1 MSNVSTAGAAPTAQ
15 GPVRSIFVQLLPLVL
30 AVFIGFF
37 MVGLPM
43 PVLPLYV
50 DGTLG
55 MGAVVV
61 GVVAGLQFAAALMSR
76 AYAGSLADRRGARRA
91 VVIGFVLGAAAG
103 GLYLLA
109 EQWSAWAQG
118 ALTALLAGRALM
130 GCAESLIVTGALS
143 WGVGRVGPQNAGRV
157 MAWVGVAIYAA
168 YALGAPAGMW
178 LYRSAGFAGIAW
190 ATVAIPL
197 LALALVWRQ
206 RAVPAAAGV
215 RTPFYRVVGMV
226 SLPGLGLALT
236 SVGFGVITAFV
247 SLFFAQRGWDGAA
260 WMFSA
265 FGVGFIAARVFFA
278 GLPDKLGGARVA
290 LVCVLVE
297 AVGQGLIWSAMAPA
311 WAYGGALLTG
321 AGYSLAFPAFGVEA
335 VRRVPAASR
344 GAAMGA
350 YVAFLDVALGLS
362 GPLAG
367 WLADARGYGA
377 VYGMGGVC
385 ALAAVGVAVALRR
398 AAPGATG
405 R

>member
-1 MSNVSTAGAAPTAQ
+1 MSNVSTAGAMPTAR
-15 GPVRSIFVQLLPLVL
+15 GPVRSVFAQLLPLVL

-50 DGTLG
+50 DGTLA

-61 GVVAGLQFAAALMSR
+61 GVVAGLQFAAALLSR
-76 AYAGSLADRRGARRA
+76 AYAGALADRRGAKRA
-91 VVIGFVLGAAAG
+91 VVAGFLLGSAAG
-103 GLYLLA
+103 LLYALA
-109 EQWSAWAQG
+109 NMLSAQPQA
-118 ALTALLAGRALM
+118 ALTVLLAGRAVM

-168 YALGAPAGMW
+168 YALGAPAGMR
-178 LYRSAGFAGIAW
+178 LYDAAGFGGIAW
-190 ATVAIPL
+190 ATVLIPL
-197 LALALVWRQ
+197 AALALVLPQ
-206 RAVPAAAGV
+206 TGSPALNGV

-226 SLPGLGLALT
+226 LLPGLGLALT

-247 SLFFAQRGWDGAA
+247 SLFFAQRGWDGAG

-265 FGVGFIAARVFFA
+265 FGVGFILARVFFA
-278 GLPDKLGGARVA
+278 GLPDKLGGGRVA
-290 LVCVLVE
+290 LVCVLIE
-297 AVGQGLIWSAMAPA
+297 AGGQWLIWQSVTPM
-311 WAYGGALLTG
+311 WAYAGACLTG

-350 YVAFLDVALGLS
+350 YVAFLDVALGIS
-362 GPLAG
+362 GPVAGGLAG
-367 WLADARGYGA
+367 AQGVGA
-377 VYGMGGVC
+377 VYAMGGAC
-385 ALAAVGVAVALRR
+385 ALAAVFVALALRR
-398 AAPGATG
+398 PAGQ
-405 R
+405 

>member
-1 MSNVSTAGAAPTAQ
+1 MSNVSTAGAVPAAR
-15 GPVRSIFVQLLPLVL
+15 GPVRSVFAQLLPLVL

-50 DGTLG
+50 DGTLA

-61 GVVAGLQFAAALMSR
+61 GVVAGLQFAAALLSR
-76 AYAGSLADRRGARRA
+76 AYAGALADRRGAKRA
-91 VVIGFVLGAAAG
+91 VVAGFLLGSAAG
-103 GLYLLA
+103 LLYGLANML
-109 EQWSAWAQG
+109 SAQRQA
-118 ALTALLAGRALM
+118 ALTALLAGRAVM

-168 YALGAPAGMW
+168 YALGAPAGMR
-178 LYRSAGFAGIAW
+178 LYDAAGFAGIAW
-190 ATVAIPL
+190 ATVLIPL
-197 LALALVWRQ
+197 AALALVLPQ
-206 RAVPAAAGV
+206 RGSPALSGV

-226 SLPGLGLALT
+226 LLPGLGLALT

-265 FGVGFIAARVFFA
+265 FGVGFILARVFFA

-290 LVCVLVE
+290 LVCVVIE
-297 AVGQGLIWSAMAPA
+297 AVGQWLIWSGATPL
-311 WAYGGALLTG
+311 WAYGGAFLTG

-350 YVAFLDVALGLS
+350 YVAFLDVALGIS
-362 GPLAG
+362 GPTAG
-367 WLADARGYGA
+367 WLAASQGYGA
-377 VYGMGGVC
+377 VYGMGGAC
-385 ALAAVGVAVALRR
+385 ALAAVGVAWALKRS
-398 AAPGATG
+398 A
-405 R
+405 

>member
-1 MSNVSTAGAAPTAQ
+1 MSNVSTAGAAPAA
-15 GPVRSIFVQLLPLVL
+15 GVPVRAVFVQLSPLV
-30 AVFIGFF
+30 AVVFIAFF

-50 DGTLG
+50 TGRL
-55 MGAVVV
+55 MMSALVV
-61 GVVAGLQFAAALMSR
+61 GVVAGLQFAAALLSR
-76 AYAGSLADRRGARRA
+76 AYAGALADRQGAKRA
-91 VVIGFVLGAAAG
+91 VVIGCLLGAAAG
-103 GLYLLA
+103 VLYVLA
-109 EQWSAWAQG
+109 DALSARPQA

-168 YALGAPAGMW
+168 YALGAPAGMR
-178 LYRSAGFAGIAW
+178 LYAGAGFAGIAW
-190 ATVAIPL
+190 ATVVIPL
-197 LALALVWRQ
+197 AALALLLPQ
-206 RAVPAAAGV
+206 RATPAVGGV
-215 RTPFYRVVGMV
+215 RTPFYRVLGMV
-226 SLPGLGLALT
+226 LLPGLGLALT

-247 SLFFAQRGWDGAA
+247 SLLFVQRGWDGAG

-265 FGVGFIAARVFFA
+265 FGVGFILARVFFA

-290 LVCVLVE
+290 LVCVLIE
-297 AVGQGLIWSAMAPA
+297 AVGQWLIWHSATPV
-311 WAYGGALLTG
+311 WAYAGACLTG

-350 YVAFLDVALGLS
+350 YVAFLDVALGIS

-367 WLADARGYGA
+367 GLAGAQGVGA
-377 VYGMGGVC
+377 VYAMGGAC
-385 ALAAVGVAVALRR
+385 ALAAVFVALALRR
-398 AAPGATG
+398 PAGQ
-405 R
+405 

>member
-1 MSNVSTAGAAPTAQ
+1 MSNVSTAGAAPAAS
-15 GPVRSIFVQLLPLVL
+15 GPVRAVFAQLLPLVL

-50 DGTLG
+50 DGTLA
-55 MGAVVV
+55 MGALVV
-61 GVVAGLQFAAALMSR
+61 GAVAGLQFAAALLSR
-76 AYAGSLADRRGARRA
+76 AYAGALADRRGAKRA

-103 GLYLLA
+103 LFYVLADLL
-109 EQWSAWAQG
+109 SAQPQV

-143 WGVGRVGPQNAGRV
+143 WGVGRVGPQHAGRV

-168 YALGAPAGMW
+168 YALGAPVGMR
-178 LYRSAGFAGIAW
+178 LYDGAGFAGIAW
-190 ATVAIPL
+190 ATVLIPL
-197 LALALVWRQ
+197 LALALVLPQ
-206 RAVPAAAGV
+206 RGTPAVGGA

-226 SLPGLGLALT
+226 LLPGLGLALT

-247 SLFFAQRGWDGAA
+247 SLLFAERGWEGAA

-265 FGVGFIAARVFFA
+265 FGVGFILARVFFA

-290 LVCVLVE
+290 LVCVVIE
-297 AVGQGLIWSAMAPA
+297 AVGQWLIWSGATPA

-350 YVAFLDVALGLS
+350 YVAFLDVALGIS
-362 GPLAG
+362 GPTAG
-367 WLADARGYGA
+367 WLAGARGYGA
-377 VYGMGGVC
+377 VYLMGGAC
-385 ALAAVGVAVALRR
+385 ALAAVAVAWALRR
-398 AAPGATG
+398 PARG
-405 R
+405 

>member
-1 MSNVSTAGAAPTAQ
+1 MSNVSTAGAMPTAR
-15 GPVRSIFVQLLPLVL
+15 GPVRSVFAQLLPLVL

-50 DGTLG
+50 DGTLA

-61 GVVAGLQFAAALMSR
+61 GVVAGLQFAAALLSR
-76 AYAGSLADRRGARRA
+76 AYAGALADRRGAKRA
-91 VVIGFVLGAAAG
+91 VVAGFLLGSAAG
-103 GLYLLA
+103 LLYALA
-109 EQWSAWAQG
+109 NMMSAQPQA
-118 ALTALLAGRALM
+118 ALTVLLAGRAVM

-168 YALGAPAGMW
+168 YALGAPAGMR
-178 LYRSAGFAGIAW
+178 LYDAAGFGGIAW
-190 ATVAIPL
+190 ATVLIPL
-197 LALALVWRQ
+197 AALALVLPQ
-206 RAVPAAAGV
+206 TGSPALNGV

-226 SLPGLGLALT
+226 LLPGLGLALT

-265 FGVGFIAARVFFA
+265 FGVGFILARVFFA

-290 LVCVLVE
+290 LVCVVIE
-297 AVGQGLIWSAMAPA
+297 AVGQWLIWSGATPW
-311 WAYGGALLTG
+311 WAYAGAFLTG

-350 YVAFLDVALGLS
+350 YVAFLDVALGIS
-362 GPLAG
+362 GPAAG
-367 WLADARGYGA
+367 WLAALQGYGA
-377 VYGMGGVC
+377 VYAMGGAC
-385 ALAAVGVAVALRR
+385 ALAAVGVAWVLKRSA
-398 AAPGATG
+398 
-405 R
+405 